1 MYDWWEI
8 QQVKNV
14 SKEKTS
20 HPCQIP
26 LQVMLNIIMLIPN
39 DYLIIDPFAG
49 SGTTLLAAKILHRNF
64 IGIEIDKSYCEI
76 IEERLAQILL

>member
-26 LQVMLNIIMLIPN
+26 LQVMLNIIMLIPS

-49 SGTTLLAAKILHRNF
+49 SGTTLLASKILHKDF

-76 IEERLAQILL
+76 IEERLAQLLL